1 LTNVQLDLA
10 ARLRSVCDPVPRDFR
25 AISARRDGKTR
36 LIMAYASDSFANSG
50 TSTPVGADKERV
62 TCATP
67 SQGKAATR
75 IPRWKYEALRR
86 AIRHVIVSAGS
97 RGATLDDLVEA
108 VPQRLTADELADL
121 GSVPWHVTTVKLDL
135 EVKGEI
141 QRVAG
146 ETPMRHV
153 RILSDA
159 A

>member
-1 LTNVQLDLA
+1 
-10 ARLRSVCDPVPRDFR
+10 
-25 AISARRDGKTR
+25 
-36 LIMAYASDSFANSG
+36 MAYASESFEHSRSA
-50 TSTPVGADKERV
+50 TPVAAGRERV

-67 SQGKAATR
+67 SAGKAVTR

-86 AIRHVIVSAGS
+86 AIRHAIVSAGS

-141 QRVAG
+141 QRVLG
-146 ETPMRHV
+146 ETPARHV